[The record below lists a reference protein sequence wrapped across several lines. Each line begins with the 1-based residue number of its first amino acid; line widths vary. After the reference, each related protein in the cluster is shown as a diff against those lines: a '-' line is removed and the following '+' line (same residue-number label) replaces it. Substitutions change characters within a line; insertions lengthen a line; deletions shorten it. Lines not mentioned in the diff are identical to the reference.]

1 MAFSLPNPTS
11 PTNGQSLDATPILAN
26 EVAIA
31 QAIASFD
38 GSQIQA
44 GSITGSALAATANP
58 NTLLAAVT
66 VPFVQSGVVWSTV
79 SGLAGTMSGGTIYY
93 NGTPVTVNSV
103 ASHTFTASKDTY
115 IDVDKNGNVTYQA
128 VSNNASSPSLTANSI
143 RVAKVVT
150 GSSSI
155 SSIVLT
161 GSDTLGNIIYPYGG
175 LSPALIQNPYKFSV
189 HSANNQTVTT
199 NTATKVTFD
208 TKDFDSG
215 ANFDVVT
222 NHRFTAPIAGFYQIQ
237 ANVQNNG
244 DGTFAVGLY
253 KNGTEWRYGTQ
264 VVTASGLIGGGVS
277 DLMQLVEGDYVETWV
292 VSTNT
297 TITGN
302 ENVTYMSG
310 SLVSAT

>member
-1 MAFSLPNPTS
+1 
-11 PTNGQSLDATPILAN
+11 
-26 EVAIA
+26 
-31 QAIASFD
+31 
-38 GSQIQA
+38 
-44 GSITGSALAATANP
+44 
-58 NTLLAAVT
+58 
-66 VPFVQSGVVWSTV
+66 
-79 SGLAGTMSGGTIYY
+79 MSGGTLYY

-155 SSIVLT
+155 SSIALT

-189 HSANNQTVTT
+189 HLANNQTVTT

-215 ANFDVVT
+215 ADFDVVT

-237 ANVQNNG
+237 GAAQNNG
-244 DGTFAVGLY
+244 DGQFFVAIY
-253 KNGTEWRYGTQ
+253 KNGSQWKIGTN
-264 VVTASGLIGGGVS
+264 VITASGLIGGTVG
-277 DLMQLVEGDYVETWV
+277 DLMQLSANDYVELWAF
-292 VSTNT
+292 SLNT
-297 TITGN
+297 TITGSG
-302 ENVTYMSG
+302 NVTYMSG
-310 SLVSAT
+310 FLVSVT